1 MNQKWNEDDGEA
13 NNMKRSNDPLKPN
26 MKWSHINNERNDGRD
41 NDQEFLREGH
51 SSHSQNTRKNE
62 YKE

>member
-51 SSHSQNTRKNE
+51 SSHS
-62 YKE
+62 